1 MGQPAIR
8 NVLAHHSPI
17 HEVSASKALALQK
30 DVPEIEL
37 VVANFNDPETLN
49 EAMKGC
55 YGVFGVADFIEHGY
69 DGEVRHGKALV
80 DTAKTAGVKHFVYS
94 TFDHTEPG
102 DGIPVPHFE
111 SKWTVDGI
119 QRPYGFNC
127 RISAPIGSSLDVIVH
142 GNVYGEYS

>member
-1 MGQPAIR
+1 VEQPAIR

-17 HEVSASKALALQK
+17 HEDSASKALALQR

-37 VVANFNDPETLN
+37 DVANFDDPEALN

-55 YGVFGVADFIEHGY
+55 YGVFGVTDFIEHGY

-80 DTAKTAGVKHFVYS
+80 DAAKSAGVKHFVYS

-119 QRPYGFNC
+119 QIPYGFNC
-127 RISAPIGSSLDVIVH
+127 RISSPIGSSLDVVVH
-142 GNVYGEYS
+142 GNVY